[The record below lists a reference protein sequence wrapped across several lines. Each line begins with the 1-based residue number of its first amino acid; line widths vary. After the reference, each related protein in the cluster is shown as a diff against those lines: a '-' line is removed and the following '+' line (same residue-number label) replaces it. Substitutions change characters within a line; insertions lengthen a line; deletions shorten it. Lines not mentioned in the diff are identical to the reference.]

1 MVRTILNV
9 IQSEVGSPEKF
20 SWPYGILLYSILNRS
35 KILSSALLK
44 WLIGYLD
51 FLIFCHSTSLT
62 VGIETPIENQN
73 YS

>member
-20 SWPYGILLYSILNRS
+20 GWPNALFYNRS
-35 KILSSALLK
+35 KILSSALLQ

-62 VGIETPIENQN
+62 VGIDAPIENQN